1 MRRYG
6 VDSML
11 LNTHISAAAKQSL
24 LELQLL
30 RVRLI
35 EFVTQ
40 KTMGA
45 FSAARQRTLREIEV
59 RQRKLLRRTA
69 RALRAIPE
77 AQRYRISEFVYEDAQ
92 DILKIYRLLISE
104 AALSTHI
111 TQVYSLRFISQW
123 GYKVN

>member
-59 RQRKLLRRTA
+59 R
-69 RALRAIPE
+69 
-77 AQRYRISEFVYEDAQ
+77 
-92 DILKIYRLLISE
+92 
-104 AALSTHI
+104 
-111 TQVYSLRFISQW
+111 
-123 GYKVN
+123 